1 MVTANLLEP
10 NPVPSIDVE
19 SSFFSFAVN
28 AVTYDGNIYGI
39 PTLVCAN
46 FLAKMTSKTG
56 SGTLGLIGNF
66 RGSWTLP
73 GYYLS
78 AYVNTYGVSSMY
90 QGVNSDP
97 NDHQDVV
104 NSIKQLSNSCLRT
117 DGSNPCTSGKY
128 KKDATEMAIKSEES
142 HFLGYSEV
150 IGEVFGSDRRG
161 IRK

>member
-1 MVTANLLEP
+1 
-10 NPVPSIDVE
+10 
-19 SSFFSFAVN
+19 
-28 AVTYDGNIYGI
+28 
-39 PTLVCAN
+39 
-46 FLAKMTSKTG
+46 
-56 SGTLGLIGNF
+56 
-66 RGSWTLP
+66 
-73 GYYLS
+73 
-78 AYVNTYGVSSMY
+78 MY

-128 KKDATEMAIKSEES
+128 KKDATEMANDAIKSEES

-161 IRK
+161 ATQKFRCGCQINCNPPTRRERNDTPIVYRCLGGKQEHVPG